1 MSDYIPFN
9 ITTDS
14 GKTLWRKINA
24 TSGSSTWG
32 PLGESIEAIE
42 AEAKAKAWEE
52 GLEAKF
58 KLLEGQDSVSLDNP
72 YLQGEKII
80 LSNNDYDQ
88 LRKALDK
95 E

>member
-72 YLQGEKII
+72 YLQGYKDII
-80 LSNNDYDQ
+80 QSPPLFPEHVGED
-88 LRKALDK
+88 

>member
-24 TSGSSTWG
+24 TSGSSIWG

-42 AEAKAKAWEE
+42 AEAKA
-52 GLEAKF
+52 
-58 KLLEGQDSVSLDNP
+58 
-72 YLQGEKII
+72 
-80 LSNNDYDQ
+80 
-88 LRKALDK
+88 
-95 E
+95 